1 LFSPKKKW
9 RSEERLSCRR
19 AGLKRIL
26 PVNAPICC
34 HLPQLLYP
42 VNRHQIQ
49 LLARIEQSCRPNHSI
64 FCLYASMLDESPE
77 RRPFRDAENREIS
90 SLAGHDER

>member
-42 VNRHQIQ
+42 VNRRQIQ
-49 LLARIEQSCRPNHSI
+49 LLARIEQSCRPT
-64 FCLYASMLDESPE
+64 SMLVEFLG
-77 RRPFRDAENREIS
+77 RHPFRDFENREIS